1 MSEWAPV
8 NVLMDSRLDR
18 PASTMTALRQKE
30 AARQEILS
38 AVELYLAQGGKITVL
53 PNSSSKTG
61 QLTAMRSGEV
71 ELIRMGDIA
80 KRWKVSIRT
89 MPAILAKWPSM
100 MYILDGTERLYSLE
114 DIQRVEAQPGYKLHK
129 STL

>member
-1 MSEWAPV
+1 MSEWSPV

-18 PASTMTALRQKE
+18 PASTLTALRQKD
-30 AARQEILS
+30 AQRAEILS
-38 AVELYLAQGGKITVL
+38 AVELFLAQGGTITVL
-53 PNSSSKTG
+53 PGTSSKTN
-61 QLTAMRSGEV
+61 QLTAMRSGKV
-71 ELIRMGDIA
+71 ELIRMSDIA
-80 KRWKVSIRT
+80 KRWKVSHRT

-129 STL
+129 STI

>member
-1 MSEWAPV
+1 MTEWGTIDLHADNRPE
-8 NVLMDSRLDR
+8 R
-18 PASTMTALRQKE
+18 PASTQTALRQKD
-30 AARQEILS
+30 AQRAEILS
-38 AVELYLAQGGKITVL
+38 AVELFLAQGGKITVV
-53 PNSSSKTG
+53 PSTSSKTG

-80 KRWKVSIRT
+80 KRWRVSIRT

-114 DIQRVEAQPGYKLHK
+114 DIKRVEAQPGYKLHK